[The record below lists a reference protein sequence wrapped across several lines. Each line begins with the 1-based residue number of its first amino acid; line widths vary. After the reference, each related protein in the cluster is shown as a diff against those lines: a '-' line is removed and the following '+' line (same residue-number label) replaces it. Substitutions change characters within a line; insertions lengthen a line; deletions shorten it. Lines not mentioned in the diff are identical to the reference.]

1 MIARTRRPHR
11 IAAAVF
17 FGALAL
23 AAGATVALGNPLAGG
38 TSIAT
43 GQTLFSSVGCSACH
57 TFKFAR
63 ATGKIGPN
71 LDPVKLTQAQIVTQ
85 ITKGGCAVMTPAA
98 CAKYTFKMSPFS
110 PRLTKAQI
118 ADVAVFVY
126 TDRNKAPTGPPPAT
140 TSTTTHTTTGTTTTP
155 GTTPTTTHST
165 TTTPGGGGGAP
176 NECAPGVTIPTSGNS
191 DGDDD
196 EAGAPSDFDGCI

>member
-17 FGALAL
+17 LGVLAL
-23 AAGATVALGNPLAGG
+23 AAGAAAALGNPLAGG
-38 TSIAT
+38 TSIST

-140 TSTTTHTTTGTTTTP
+140 TTTRTTTTSTTTPGGTTTTGTTTT
-155 GTTPTTTHST
+155 TPAGG
-165 TTTPGGGGGAP
+165 GGGGGAA
-176 NECAPGVTIPTSGNS
+176 NECPPGTTIPTSGNT
-191 DGDDD
+191 DGDTD
-196 EAGAPSDFDGCI
+196 EAGQPTDFDGCL